1 MMASLQQAIQ
11 KGMPPDQAIQYVK
24 SMATQGVAPLT
35 DLYAM
40 MNQFQRLKQQPVQ
53 APQTPP
59 TIRDQL
65 NMAEQ
70 QQAQQQMA
78 MQQQA
83 QQQMAMQQGLGG
95 MPAPAMEQA
104 QFAGGGIVA
113 FSGEDGSL
121 VNEPDDMFYK
131 IGSALQ
137 SAGSAVAPS
146 FRRSG
151 VSVVREAQALASQ
164 GRTKEALQ
172 LLAQNNIDPRQ
183 AFGDRIP
190 AATPTQTQT
199 AVPAPA
205 AAPSSGENT
214 PFTREAFMPGTG
226 NPIEKVMRDRELD
239 ARRTTPP
246 RTDTTSRVG
255 TDSRVPAAPRVA
267 AEAPVEKKMTLE
279 DFQAPLREAGRPLR
293 EATDAYRQF
302 LDKDEAS
309 AKEQSGR
316 DRMLALAQAGFGM
329 AEAASKPGAT
339 FLGSAAA
346 AGGNFAK
353 NMMQVNREADAA
365 KRGIVKERL
374 ALAQAEASGNKSDY
388 IAAYQNLT
396 EHQKT
401 LTEASQFKEN
411 MDLKRA
417 GLAVESSLGFARVN
431 AEHMNQAMLAGLRGD
446 EAAARVA
453 ERNQQLRVDVAKLAY
468 AQINALRTTSAYIK
482 ASPEERLSMEQAE
495 FSKAAAVFGTNMGIG
510 ASGGGGTSSMINQA
524 DKLVGFNGPG

>member
-1 MMASLQQAIQ
+1 MLGPVSGTGRAMMASLQQAIQ
-11 KGMPPDQAIQYVK
+11 KGMPPDQAVQYVK

-40 MNQFQRLKQQPVQ
+40 MNQFQRMKQQPVQ

-65 NMAEQ
+65 NMAE
-70 QQAQQQMA
+70 
-78 MQQQA
+78 QQQA

-113 FSGEDGSL
+113 FQSGGLTAEEEDEL
-121 VNEPDDMFYK
+121 D
-131 IGSALQ
+131 ALKQ
-137 SAGSAVAPS
+137 LREDIRKGENPTGGRFAGLYGIVPANSQKTGLYELQRARLIELERKVAKAEEAS
-146 FRRSG
+146 KLAAQQTG
-151 VSVVREAQALASQ
+151 IVAEAQRRGISLPKPV
-164 GRTKEALQ
+164 G
-172 LLAQNNIDPRQ
+172 
-183 AFGDRIP
+183 
-190 AATPTQTQT
+190 TQT
-199 AVPAPA
+199 AVPTKP
-205 AAPSSGENT
+205 PVVE
-214 PFTREAFMPGTG
+214 
-226 NPIEKVMRDRELD
+226 
-239 ARRTTPP
+239 RTAPP

-255 TDSRVPAAPRVA
+255 IGSGVPAA
-267 AEAPVEKKMTLE
+267 APAEKKMMLE

-353 NMMQVNREADAA
+353 NMMQLNREADAA

-374 ALAQAEASGNKSDY
+374 ALAQAEAAGNKSDY

-396 EHQKT
+396 EYQKT
-401 LTEASQFKEN
+401 LTEAARFEKSYALQRAELALQGSKLNAEIARAARQETRDEAQATAREN
-411 MDLKRA
+411 ELRVETRIKIADAIITGLDGLKNDPDYIDASDADKIKIR
-417 GLAVESSLGFARVN
+417 EARVD
-431 AEHMNQAMLAGLRGD
+431 EITGLYTG
-446 EAAARVA
+446 
-453 ERNQQLRVDVAKLAY
+453 K
-468 AQINALRTTSAYIK
+468 TSA
-482 ASPEERLSMEQAE
+482 
-495 FSKAAAVFGTNMGIG
+495 VGGG
-510 ASGGGGTSSMINQA
+510 ASAGQWGQVSVSGG
-524 DKLVGFNGPG
+524 

>member
-1 MMASLQQAIQ
+1 MLGPVSGTGRAMMASLQQAIQ
-11 KGMPPDQAIQYVK
+11 KGMPPDQAVQYVK

-40 MNQFQRLKQQPVQ
+40 MNQFQRMKQQPVQ

-65 NMAEQ
+65 NMAEK
-70 QQAQQQMA
+70 
-78 MQQQA
+78 QQA

-113 FSGEDGSL
+113 FSQGGLTAEEEAEFEKLQDLMAEGITPRGGMSPFGGASPSIIASSPA
-121 VNEPDDMFYK
+121 V
-131 IGSALQ
+131 GGLQ
-137 SAGSAVAPS
+137 SLYEKRFKELRAK
-146 FRRSG
+146 
-151 VSVVREAQALASQ
+151 
-164 GRTKEALQ
+164 KEAAKQ
-172 LLAQNNIDPRQ
+172 AEIQAGRQ
-183 AFGDRIP
+183 AAI
-190 AATPTQTQT
+190 AAEAEQRGISLPKPVVAQT
-199 AVPAPA
+199 AVPTKP
-205 AAPSSGENT
+205 PVVE
-214 PFTREAFMPGTG
+214 
-226 NPIEKVMRDRELD
+226 
-239 ARRTTPP
+239 RTAPP

-255 TDSRVPAAPRVA
+255 IGSRVPAAPTVA
-267 AEAPVEKKMTLE
+267 APAEKEKSLE
-279 DFQAPLREAGRPLR
+279 DFLTPFREAGKPLR

-309 AKEQSGR
+309 AKEQGGR

-374 ALAQAEASGNKSDY
+374 ALAQAEASGNKADTV
-388 IAAYQNLT
+388 AAYQNLNNY
-396 EHQKT
+396 QNR
-401 LTEASQFKEN
+401 LTKAAEFKEE

-417 GLAVESSLGFARVN
+417 GLAVESNLGFARIN
-431 AEHMNQAMLAGLRGD
+431 AELMNRDMLAGFRRD
-446 EAAARVA
+446 EATARAADRA
-453 ERNQQLRVDVAKLAY
+453 QQLRVDVAKLAY
-468 AQINALRTTSAYIK
+468 PQINALRTTSVYIK

-495 FSKAAAVFGTNMGIG
+495 FGKAAAVLGTNMGIG
-510 ASGGGGTSSMINQA
+510 VSGGGGMSDAVRAADMI
-524 DKLVGFNGPG
+524 VGGTG